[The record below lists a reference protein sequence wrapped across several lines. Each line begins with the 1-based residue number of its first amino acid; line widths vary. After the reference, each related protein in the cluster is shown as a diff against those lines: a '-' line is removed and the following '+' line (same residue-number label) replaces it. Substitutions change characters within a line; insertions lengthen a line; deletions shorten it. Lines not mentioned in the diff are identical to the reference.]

1 MIPFDAERCYLPI
14 TPSNVVPGNISQRFV
29 VGGEEWHRVVAE
41 PRTALLET
49 RIVYQIAVA
58 G

>member
-1 MIPFDAERCYLPI
+1 
-14 TPSNVVPGNISQRFV
+14 V

-41 PRTALLET
+41 PKTALLKA